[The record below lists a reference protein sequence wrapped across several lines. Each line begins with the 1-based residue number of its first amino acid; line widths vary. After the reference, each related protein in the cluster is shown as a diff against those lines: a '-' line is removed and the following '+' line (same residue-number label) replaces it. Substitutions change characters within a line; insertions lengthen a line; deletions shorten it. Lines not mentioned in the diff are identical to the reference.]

1 MSANVPELRFSG
13 FADPWEQ
20 RKLGE
25 VCSIERGERFTAA
38 DYVESGGIPCI
49 HYGEGYTDY
58 GPVATE
64 AISPVCPGLEGRL
77 RYANPGDIILTS
89 TSENV
94 EDVCKAVAWMGKTQV
109 SYHDDSF
116 ALSHSE
122 DSLFLTS
129 YFQTGGF
136 SEQKAAMAHG
146 VKVMRVSQED
156 LANISIPLPC
166 LPEQRAVGALFSRL
180 DSLIALH
187 QRKHNQLSV
196 LKGSLLEGMFPK
208 PGSDV
213 PELRFSGFADP
224 WEQRKLGDVYR
235 KCTEKNDGTYNT
247 NSIISVAGMSYSPE
261 TRVTE
266 QSYLGTYNVMRL
278 GDIAF
283 EGHANRVFSHGRF
296 VENDLG
302 IGIVSHIFDVF
313 RPKVEYDLSY
323 WRYAIN
329 NESLMRN
336 VLIRS
341 TKASTMMHNLV
352 TSDFLKQSI
361 PVPTVAEQKKI
372 GGVLVRLDSLIALHQ
387 RKLEKLRALKQS
399 LLQKMFV

>member
-1 MSANVPELRFSG
+1 
-13 FADPWEQ
+13 
-20 RKLGE
+20 
-25 VCSIERGERFTAA
+25 
-38 DYVESGGIPCI
+38 
-49 HYGEGYTDY
+49 
-58 GPVATE
+58 
-64 AISPVCPGLEGRL
+64 
-77 RYANPGDIILTS
+77 
-89 TSENV
+89 
-94 EDVCKAVAWMGKTQV
+94 
-109 SYHDDSF
+109 
-116 ALSHSE
+116 
-122 DSLFLTS
+122 
-129 YFQTGGF
+129 
-136 SEQKAAMAHG
+136 
-146 VKVMRVSQED
+146 
-156 LANISIPLPC
+156 
-166 LPEQRAVGALFSRL
+166 
-180 DSLIALH
+180 
-187 QRKHNQLSV
+187 
-196 LKGSLLEGMFPK
+196 
-208 PGSDV
+208 
-213 PELRFSGFADP
+213 
-224 WEQRKLGDVYR
+224 
-235 KCTEKNDGTYNT
+235 
-247 NSIISVAGMSYSPE
+247 MSYSPE

-387 RKLEKLRALKQS
+387 RKPDALKTVIKS
-399 LLQKMFV
+399 LLDNMLV

>member
-1 MSANVPELRFSG
+1 MTHPR
-13 FADPWEQ
+13 
-20 RKLGE
+20 R
-25 VCSIERGERFTAA
+25 T
-38 DYVESGGIPCI
+38 
-49 HYGEGYTDY
+49 H
-58 GPVATE
+58 
-64 AISPVCPGLEGRL
+64 
-77 RYANPGDIILTS
+77 
-89 TSENV
+89 
-94 EDVCKAVAWMGKTQV
+94 
-109 SYHDDSF
+109 
-116 ALSHSE
+116 
-122 DSLFLTS
+122 
-129 YFQTGGF
+129 
-136 SEQKAAMAHG
+136 
-146 VKVMRVSQED
+146 
-156 LANISIPLPC
+156 
-166 LPEQRAVGALFSRL
+166 
-180 DSLIALH
+180 
-187 QRKHNQLSV
+187 
-196 LKGSLLEGMFPK
+196 
-208 PGSDV
+208 
-213 PELRFSGFADP
+213 P
-224 WEQRKLGDVYR
+224 WEQRKLGDLYR

>member
-20 RKLGE
+20 RKLG
-25 VCSIERGERFTAA
+25 
-38 DYVESGGIPCI
+38 
-49 HYGEGYTDY
+49 
-58 GPVATE
+58 
-64 AISPVCPGLEGRL
+64 
-77 RYANPGDIILTS
+77 
-89 TSENV
+89 
-94 EDVCKAVAWMGKTQV
+94 
-109 SYHDDSF
+109 
-116 ALSHSE
+116 
-122 DSLFLTS
+122 
-129 YFQTGGF
+129 
-136 SEQKAAMAHG
+136 
-146 VKVMRVSQED
+146 D
-156 LANISIPLPC
+156 L
-166 LPEQRAVGALFSRL
+166 
-180 DSLIALH
+180 
-187 QRKHNQLSV
+187 
-196 LKGSLLEGMFPK
+196 
-208 PGSDV
+208 
-213 PELRFSGFADP
+213 
-224 WEQRKLGDVYR
+224 YR

-387 RKLEKLRALKQS
+387 RKHNQLSVLKGSLLEGMFPKPGSDVPELRFSGFADPWEQRKLGELFVESDDRSSELEILSVSVRGGIYPASESDRTTNPGASIANYKVVHPGDIVYNSMRMWQGAVDSSIYRGIVSPAYVVARPMGGVDSRFFARLLKRPEMLSHYQRVSQGNSKDTLALKFEQFSQIDVSMPLFPREQMAIGELFDGLDSLIALHQRKLEKLRALKQS

>member
-20 RKLGE
+20 RKLG
-25 VCSIERGERFTAA
+25 
-38 DYVESGGIPCI
+38 
-49 HYGEGYTDY
+49 
-58 GPVATE
+58 
-64 AISPVCPGLEGRL
+64 
-77 RYANPGDIILTS
+77 
-89 TSENV
+89 
-94 EDVCKAVAWMGKTQV
+94 
-109 SYHDDSF
+109 
-116 ALSHSE
+116 
-122 DSLFLTS
+122 
-129 YFQTGGF
+129 
-136 SEQKAAMAHG
+136 
-146 VKVMRVSQED
+146 D
-156 LANISIPLPC
+156 L
-166 LPEQRAVGALFSRL
+166 
-180 DSLIALH
+180 
-187 QRKHNQLSV
+187 
-196 LKGSLLEGMFPK
+196 
-208 PGSDV
+208 
-213 PELRFSGFADP
+213 
-224 WEQRKLGDVYR
+224 YR

-387 RKLEKLRALKQS
+387 RKHNQLSVLKGSLLEGMFPKPGSDVPELRFSGFADPWEQRKLGEVVAITMGQSPQGTSYTDNPNDAILVQGNADLKDGWVTPRVWTTEATKTAAAGSLIMSVRAPVGAMGKTRYDVVLGRGVAGLDGDEFLFQLLSKFEAEGYWFKVSVGSTFDSINGDDLRNAPIAYPHNASERVQIGEALGRLDSLIALHQRKLEKLRALKQS

>member
-13 FADPWEQ
+13 VADPWEQ

-49 HYGEGYTDY
+49 HYGEVYTDY

-64 AISPVCPGLEGRL
+64 AISQVCPGLEGRL

-187 QRKHNQLSV
+187 QRK
-196 LKGSLLEGMFPK
+196 
-208 PGSDV
+208 
-213 PELRFSGFADP
+213 
-224 WEQRKLGDVYR
+224 
-235 KCTEKNDGTYNT
+235 
-247 NSIISVAGMSYSPE
+247 
-261 TRVTE
+261 
-266 QSYLGTYNVMRL
+266 
-278 GDIAF
+278 
-283 EGHANRVFSHGRF
+283 
-296 VENDLG
+296 
-302 IGIVSHIFDVF
+302 
-313 RPKVEYDLSY
+313 
-323 WRYAIN
+323 
-329 NESLMRN
+329 
-336 VLIRS
+336 
-341 TKASTMMHNLV
+341 
-352 TSDFLKQSI
+352 
-361 PVPTVAEQKKI
+361 
-372 GGVLVRLDSLIALHQ
+372 
-387 RKLEKLRALKQS
+387 LEKLRALKLS

>member
-38 DYVESGGIPCI
+38 DYVESDGIPCI
-49 HYGEGYTDY
+49 HYGEVYTDY

-64 AISPVCPGLEGRL
+64 AISQVRPGLEGCL

-196 LKGSLLEGMFPK
+196 LKSSLLERMFPK

-224 WEQRKLGDVYR
+224 WEQRKLGELFVESDDRSSELEILSVSVRGGIYPASESDR
-235 KCTEKNDGTYNT
+235 TT
-247 NSIISVAGMSYSPE
+247 NPGASIANYKVVHP
-261 TRVTE
+261 
-266 QSYLGTYNVMRL
+266 
-278 GDIAF
+278 GDIVYNSMRMWQGAVDSSIY
-283 EGHANRVFSHGRF
+283 R
-296 VENDLG
+296 
-302 IGIVSHIFDVF
+302 GIVSPAYVVA
-313 RPKVEYDLSY
+313 RP
-323 WRYAIN
+323 
-329 NESLMRN
+329 M
-336 VLIRS
+336 
-341 TKASTMMHNLV
+341 
-352 TSDFLKQSI
+352 
-361 PVPTVAEQKKI
+361 
-372 GGVLVRLDSLIALHQ
+372 GGVDSRFFARLLKRPEMLSHYQRVSQGNSKDTLALKFEQFSQIDVSMPLFPREQMAIGELFDGLDSLIALHQ
-387 RKLEKLRALKQS
+387 RESPSVTYADD
-399 LLQKMFV
+399 